1 MDVWIAESGN
11 CVLENLLGSGCTGR
25 SIVIG
30 FDNGMVVATGR
41 FGLEDH

>member
-1 MDVWIAESGN
+1 MWIDESAN

-25 SIVIG
+25 SIVIV
-30 FDNGMVVATGR
+30 FDNGRVVATGR

>member
-11 CVLENLLGSGCTGR
+11 CVLEILLGSGCTGR
-25 SIVIG
+25 SIVIVY
-30 FDNGMVVATGR
+30 DNDRVVATGR